1 MNVLNNY
8 VIIDPKIT
16 ETTSTGIILNDN
28 INKNIGIIVALDSAI
43 NNLKIGDKVV
53 FDESKVFKFIH
64 SGKTLYACSFS
75 NIICN
80 LN

>member
-1 MNVLNNY
+1 MNVLNDY

-28 INKNIGIIVALDSAI
+28 INKNMGIVVALDPAI

-64 SGKTLYACSFS
+64 NGKTLYACSFS